1 MKITEAIILAGGL
14 GTRLRDT
21 VPELPKCM
29 APVAGRPFLFH
40 VINALRMQGIERFV
54 FSLGYKHEIIEEYLS
69 TQFSTLDYQCVIED
83 NPLGTGGAIR
93 LACENGQDTHVLI
106 ANGDTLFKINIAEVS
121 AIHFATGADCTL
133 ALKPMQNFDRYGAV
147 TIDEQNIITS
157 FNEKKFYN
165 QGLINGGIYIL
176 NKTNFLSYTFPEVF
190 SFEKE
195 FLEVE
200 VKNKKIAGVIQQG
213 YFIDIGIPEDYQLAQ
228 TDLQQPALDLKN
240 ITKEWTL
247 FLDRDGVINE
257 DKPGSYIFTSE
268 EFVFTQGMPEGFKKL
283 SDTFKYIIF
292 VTNQRGVGRELMTE
306 TTLKDI
312 HEKMI
317 SGIKQAGGNVDA
329 IYYCTSVLNTAPD
342 RKPNPGMIAKAA
354 VRFDDIDLTKA
365 IMVGNNPSDMLLGRN
380 AGIYTVFVKT
390 TLPDMQLPN
399 PDIDII
405 FDSLSDFA
413 KAL

>member
-1 MKITEAIILAGGL
+1 
-14 GTRLRDT
+14 
-21 VPELPKCM
+21 
-29 APVAGRPFLFH
+29 
-40 VINALRMQGIERFV
+40 
-54 FSLGYKHEIIEEYLS
+54 
-69 TQFSTLDYQCVIED
+69 
-83 NPLGTGGAIR
+83 
-93 LACENGQDTHVLI
+93 
-106 ANGDTLFKINIAEVS
+106 
-121 AIHFATGADCTL
+121 
-133 ALKPMQNFDRYGAV
+133 MQNFDRYGAV

-165 QGLINGGIYIL
+165 EGLINGGIYIL
-176 NKTNFLSYTFPEVF
+176 NKNNFLSYTFPEVF

-200 VKNKKIAGVIQQG
+200 ITNKKIAGVIQQG

-257 DKPGSYIFTSE
+257 DKPGSYIFTPE
-268 EFVFTQGMPEGFKKL
+268 EFVFTQGMPEVFKKL

-292 VTNQRGVGRELMTE
+292 VTNQRGVGKELMTE

-317 SGIKQAGGNVDA
+317 SGITQTGGHVDA

-354 VRFDDIDLTKA
+354 ARFDDIDLTKA

-390 TLPDMQLPN
+390 TLPDMQLPH
-399 PDIDII
+399 PDIDIL